1 MRLTARLV
9 ARAYACRLAKPLAH
23 GFLGLGAGATMSLE
37 RDLQA
42 ERVGQLDLSAYTTV
56 APTARVGAVLEQMRC
71 DRCGCALVV
80 EEGRLVGIF
89 TERDVLCK
97 LVDVPEQWERPI
109 HEFMTPRPDTV
120 GPNDRVG
127 AAMQRMNRGHYR
139 NVPVVDAAGGVVG
152 NLTHYAILQFFSDR
166 FQHEIYN
173 LPPEPDQVP
182 KAPEGA

>member
-1 MRLTARLV
+1 
-9 ARAYACRLAKPLAH
+9 
-23 GFLGLGAGATMSLE
+23 MSLE

-42 ERVGQLDLSAYTTV
+42 EQVGQLDLSAYTAA
-56 APTARVGAVLEQMRC
+56 APSARVSEVLEQMRH
-71 DRCGCALVV
+71 DGCGCVLVV
-80 EEGRLVGIF
+80 EDGRLVGIF
-89 TERDVLCK
+89 TERDVLRK
-97 LVDVPEQWERPI
+97 IVGVPENWERPI

-120 GPNDRVG
+120 GPNDRVD
-127 AAMQRMNRGHYR
+127 AAMKRMNRGHYR

-166 FQHEIYN
+166 FQQEIYN